1 MKKRIFLKSLLL
13 IIGSFPLKIFS
24 YQNKEN
30 ITFDYGVA
38 SGDPTNSH
46 IILWTKISKEN
57 NDDINMKWQ
66 VSSDINF
73 ENIIASGTQKSSF
86 TNNLLLKSMLKFQK
100 NLMVKKIFLPI

>member
-1 MKKRIFLKSLLL
+1 MKKRSFLKSLLL

-57 NDDINMKWQ
+57 NEIVLNT
-66 VSSDINF
+66 IPNR
-73 ENIIASGTQKSSF
+73 
-86 TNNLLLKSMLKFQK
+86 LKFFDEQ
-100 NLMVKKIFLPI
+100 NFDMYPLVPRE